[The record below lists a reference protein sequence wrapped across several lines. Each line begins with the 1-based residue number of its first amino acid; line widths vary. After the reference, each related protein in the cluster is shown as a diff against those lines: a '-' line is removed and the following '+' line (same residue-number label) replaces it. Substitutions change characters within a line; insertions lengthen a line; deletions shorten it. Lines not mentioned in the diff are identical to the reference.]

1 MTNIR
6 EIGFWLSDALLK
18 GGRSKKEINR
28 QKEILTNKNPEE
40 VYLAQVSM
48 LQSILKLAVSEIPFY
63 KNCDWKNL
71 SSFPIINKG
80 IVKDNYERFLNT
92 KYEKATL
99 KVHRT
104 SGSTGSPFVLKYS
117 PQKNT
122 ANHVSLILHNREQGC
137 SLGDKLYYFR
147 AWSKSNQYSPLKRF
161 ITGLRMQDATAS
173 DKNVDSFISRLK
185 GKDNV
190 LLVYVSALVSYA
202 KNIVQRGKTDK
213 VKGKVKAIITG
224 SEVLTDKDRAFLYSV
239 FECPVM
245 SRYSNEENGIIAQQV
260 SMQSPSFRVNTPCVW
275 VEILKMDS
283 DEPAAP
289 GEVGRIVVTDF
300 QNDAMPLIRY
310 DTGDL
315 SSYDEG
321 GKYKDSVVTINN
333 IDGRAIDLL
342 CSTSGEQISGFHVSK
357 LIATYVDSISTYQ
370 LTQKSSHDLD
380 LKYVPNT
387 SSPLDTKKL
396 LNDLQH
402 LFGEGVNI
410 NLIEV
415 KDIPL
420 LRSGK
425 RRYIINEINK
435 A

>member
-6 EIGFWLSDALLK
+6 EIGFWLSDTLLK
-18 GGRSKKEINR
+18 GGRSKEEINR

-63 KNCDWKNL
+63 KNCDWKDL
-71 SSFPIINKG
+71 TSFPIVNKDVIKG
-80 IVKDNYERFLNT
+80 NYESFQNL
-92 KYEKATL
+92 KYDGIAL
-99 KVHRT
+99 KTHHT
-104 SGSTGSPFVLKYS
+104 SGSTGTPFFIKYS
-117 PQKNT
+117 PQKIT
-122 ANHVSLILHNREQGC
+122 ANHASLILHNSEQGY

-147 AWSKSNQYSPLKRF
+147 AWNKSNQYSPLKRF

-173 DKNVDSFISRLK
+173 DKNVDSFIRRLK
-185 GKDNV
+185 GKNNV

-202 KNIVQRGKTDK
+202 KNIVQRGKTEK

-224 SEVLTDKDRAFLYSV
+224 SEVLTDRDRAFLYSV

-260 SMQSPSFRVNTPCVW
+260 SMQTSSFRVNTPCVW

-289 GEVGRIVVTDF
+289 GEMGRIVVTDF
-300 QNDAMPLIRY
+300 QNDAMPIIRY

-315 SSYDEG
+315 SSYDKG
-321 GKYKDSVVTINN
+321 GKYKDSIVSINN
-333 IDGRAIDLL
+333 IDGRAIDML
-342 CSTSGEQISGFHVSK
+342 CSTSGEQISGYHVNN
-357 LIATYVDSISTYQ
+357 LMADYMDSISTYQ
-370 LTQKSSHDLD
+370 LLQKSLHDLD
-380 LKYVPNT
+380 LKYVPNA
-387 SSPLDTKKL
+387 SQLNTKKL

-415 KDIPL
+415 EDIPL